1 MPEDF
6 LSESERLAMEADDE
20 LDDATPPD
28 DGVDDDADD
37 ADDDALDADPLLDD
51 EGAPP
56 VDDTPADDPPAGD
69 DTPADDADDKD
80 PESSDKKPDAIDKAD
95 EPLPDNSAKLAEIDG
110 KLAELD
116 ERFDEGDLTSKEYR
130 DQQNALLAE
139 KKALE
144 HDEIKAK
151 VKQELDAENGKREWM
166 KAQERFFKAE
176 ENARFRDDEVLLGAL
191 DQQVRKL
198 AVTPEAANL
207 TGDEILARARALIAK
222 SFGLAAAS
230 PAKRDEKPAKPDRP
244 QRPKVPVDMGGLPA
258 AGSERPQDGK
268 FSHLNG
274 LSGEA
279 LEDAVSRLSPAD
291 QEAWARM

>member
-1 MPEDF
+1 MSEDF

-20 LDDATPPD
+20 LDDSTPPD
-28 DGVDDDADD
+28 VDAVDDE
-37 ADDDALDADPLLDD
+37 LDGEVNDPLLDD
-51 EGAPP
+51 ENTPP
-56 VDDTPADDPPAGD
+56 ADEPPADNPAPADDEPPA
-69 DTPADDADDKD
+69 DTP
-80 PESSDKKPDAIDKAD
+80 PESSDKKPDAIDTPS
-95 EPLPDNSAKLAEIDG
+95 EPIPDHSAKLAEIDG

-144 HDEIKAK
+144 HDELKAK
-151 VKQELDAENGKREWM
+151 VKQELDAENSKREWM

-207 TGDEILARARALIAK
+207 TGDEILAKARAVIAK
-222 SFGLAAAS
+222 SFGLAAAT
-230 PAKRDEKPAKPDRP
+230 PAKQDVKKDDKPTKPERP
-244 QRPKVPVDMGGLPA
+244 QRPKVPADMGGLPA

-274 LSGEA
+274 LTGEA

>member
-1 MPEDF
+1 MSEDF

-20 LDDATPPD
+20 FDEVEDAIDDSDELDDGIDP
-28 DGVDDDADD
+28 
-37 ADDDALDADPLLDD
+37 DADPLLED
-51 EGAPP
+51 
-56 VDDTPADDPPAGD
+56 VDTPADDPPSADD
-69 DTPADDADDKD
+69 DTPPDADAQDD
-80 PESSDKKPDAIDKAD
+80 PPADTPPESSDKKNDAIDTPN
-95 EPLPDNSAKLAEIDG
+95 EPAPDHSAKLAEIDG
-110 KLAELD
+110 KLAKLD
-116 ERFDEGDLTSKEYR
+116 ELFDDGELTSKEYR
-130 DQQNALLAE
+130 DQQNALMAE
-139 KKALE
+139 KRDIE
-144 HDEIKAK
+144 HDELKAK
-151 VKQELDAENGKREWM
+151 VRQELDAENGKREWM

-198 AVTPEAANL
+198 AMTPEAANL
-207 TGDEILARARALIAK
+207 TGDEILAKARAVIAK

-230 PAKRDEKPAKPDRP
+230 PAKKDDKPARP

-268 FSHLNG
+268 YSHLNG
-274 LSGEA
+274 LTGEA

>member
-1 MPEDF
+1 MSEDF

-20 LDDATPPD
+20 LDEAEDAFDDSDEPD
-28 DGVDDDADD
+28 DDDESIGGEDAGQSDDDDSGNESDNAEH
-37 ADDDALDADPLLDD
+37 A
-51 EGAPP
+51 
-56 VDDTPADDPPAGD
+56 
-69 DTPADDADDKD
+69 
-80 PESSDKKPDAIDKAD
+80 PESSDKKPDVIDAPN
-95 EPLPDNSAKLAEIDG
+95 EPAPDHSAKLAEIDG
-110 KLAELD
+110 KLAKLD
-116 ERFDEGDLTSKEYR
+116 ELFDEGELTSKEYR
-130 DQQNALLAE
+130 DQQNALMAE
-139 KKALE
+139 KRDIE
-144 HDEIKAK
+144 HDELKAK

-207 TGDEILARARALIAK
+207 TGDEILARARAVIAK
-222 SFGLAAAS
+222 SFGLAEAS
-230 PAKRDEKPAKPDRP
+230 APRKDGKPARP

-274 LSGEA
+274 LTGEA

>member
-1 MPEDF
+1 MSEEY

-20 LDDATPPD
+20 LDEAEDAFDDSDEPD
-28 DGVDDDADD
+28 DDDESIGGEDAGQSDDDDSGNESDNAEH
-37 ADDDALDADPLLDD
+37 A
-51 EGAPP
+51 
-56 VDDTPADDPPAGD
+56 
-69 DTPADDADDKD
+69 
-80 PESSDKKPDAIDKAD
+80 PESSDKKPDVIDAPN
-95 EPLPDNSAKLAEIDG
+95 EPAPDHSAKLAEIDG
-110 KLAELD
+110 KLAKLD
-116 ERFDEGDLTSKEYR
+116 ELFDEGELTSKEYR
-130 DQQNALLAE
+130 DQQNALMAE
-139 KKALE
+139 KRDIE
-144 HDEIKAK
+144 HDELKAK

-207 TGDEILARARALIAK
+207 TGDEILARARAVIAK
-222 SFGLAAAS
+222 SFGLAEAAA
-230 PAKRDEKPAKPDRP
+230 PRKDGKPARP

-274 LSGEA
+274 LTGEA

>member
-1 MPEDF
+1 MSLHDDG
-6 LSESERLAMEADDE
+6 LSEAERLAMEADDD
-20 LDDATPPD
+20 LDDSIPP
-28 DGVDDDADD
+28 VDDS
-37 ADDDALDADPLLDD
+37 ADDDDPDADPLLEDLD
-51 EGAPP
+51 P
-56 VDDTPADDPPAGD
+56 PADDPPPADD
-69 DTPADDADDKD
+69 DTPPDADAQDD
-80 PESSDKKPDAIDKAD
+80 PPADTPPASSDKKPDAIDKAD
-95 EPLPDNSAKLAEIDG
+95 EPLPDHSAKLAEIDG

-116 ERFDEGDLTSKEYR
+116 ELFDDGELTSKEYR
-130 DQQNALLAE
+130 DQQNVLMAE
-139 KKALE
+139 KRALE
-144 HDEIKAK
+144 HEELKAK
-151 VKQELDAENGKREWM
+151 VKQDLDAENGKREWM

-207 TGDEILARARALIAK
+207 TGDEILAKARAVIAK
-222 SFGLAAAS
+222 SFGLAAPS
-230 PAKRDEKPAKPDRP
+230 PAKNGGKPERP

-274 LSGEA
+274 LTGEA

>member
-6 LSESERLAMEADDE
+6 LSESERLAMEADDD
-20 LDDATPPD
+20 LDDDTPPD
-28 DGVDDDADD
+28 ADFDDGFDDGDD
-37 ADDDALDADPLLDD
+37 PDADPLLDD
-51 EGAPP
+51 EGTPP
-56 VDDTPADDPPAGD
+56 ADEPPADPTVDDDTPP
-69 DTPADDADDKD
+69 DADG
-80 PESSDKKPDAIDKAD
+80 SSDKEPDAIDAPI
-95 EPLPDNSAKLAEIDG
+95 EPVPDNSAKMAEIDG

-130 DQQNALLAE
+130 DQQNALMAE

-151 VKQELDAENGKREWM
+151 VKQELDAENSKREWM

-207 TGDEILARARALIAK
+207 TGDEILARARAVIAK
-222 SFGLAAAS
+222 SFGLAAPS
-230 PAKRDEKPAKPDRP
+230 PAKKDDKPAKPDRP

>member
-1 MPEDF
+1 MSEEY

-20 LDDATPPD
+20 LDDDTPPD
-28 DGVDDDADD
+28 AGFDDGLDDDDES
-37 ADDDALDADPLLDD
+37 DADPLLDD
-51 EGAPP
+51 EGTPP
-56 VDDTPADDPPAGD
+56 ADPTVDDDTPAD
-69 DTPADDADDKD
+69 ADDNS
-80 PESSDKKPDAIDKAD
+80 PESSDKKPDAIDTPS
-95 EPLPDNSAKLAEIDG
+95 EPIPDHSAKMAEIDG
-110 KLAELD
+110 KLAKLD
-116 ERFDEGDLTSKEYR
+116 ELFDEGELTSKEYR
-130 DQQNALLAE
+130 DQQSALMAE
-139 KKALE
+139 RKALE
-144 HDEIKAK
+144 HDELKAK

-207 TGDEILARARALIAK
+207 TGDEILARARAVIAK
-222 SFGLAAAS
+222 SFGLAEAS
-230 PAKRDEKPAKPDRP
+230 APRKDGRPARP

-268 FSHLNG
+268 YSHLNG
-274 LSGEA
+274 LTGEA
-279 LEDAVSRLSPAD
+279 LEEAVSRLSPAD